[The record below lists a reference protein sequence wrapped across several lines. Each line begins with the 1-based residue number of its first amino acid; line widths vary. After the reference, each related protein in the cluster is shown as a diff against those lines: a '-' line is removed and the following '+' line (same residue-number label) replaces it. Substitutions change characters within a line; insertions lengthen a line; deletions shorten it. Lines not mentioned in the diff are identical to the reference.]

1 MTDDI
6 VQRLKP
12 NRVSLATQAQ
22 QYLLG
27 LIEGGTYQPGEQL
40 PSETDLAGQLGIS
53 RPTLREALQN
63 LEQEGVVVRRHGVG
77 TFVTNGYRGRLEGG
91 LERLESILELGGRQG
106 MKLRY
111 QDLQLREEL
120 AEPDLCDKLRVQA
133 GTRLTS
139 VQRVIV
145 ADRRPVAYMIDLV
158 PASILSVADFGAG
171 FTGSVLDL
179 LRQGQEM
186 QVGQAVAEI
195 VALSADTQLAAKLAI
210 EPGQAVLLLEEVVV
224 DTEGRALDCSRNYF
238 VPEFFR
244 FRVVRR

>member
-1 MTDDI
+1 MTDDV

-27 LIEGGTYQPGEQL
+27 LIEGGAYQPGEQL

-63 LEQEGVVVRRHGVG
+63 LEKEGIVVRRHGVG
-77 TFVTNGYRGRLEGG
+77 TFVANGYRGQLEGG
-91 LERLESILELGGRQG
+91 LERLESILELGERQG

-111 QDLQLREEL
+111 QDLQLQEVLADPEL
-120 AEPDLCDKLRVQA
+120 CEKLQVPA

-139 VQRVIV
+139 VQRAIV
-145 ADRRPVAYMIDLV
+145 ADGRPVAYMIDLV
-158 PASILSVADFGAG
+158 PTSILSVADFDAA
-171 FTGSVLDL
+171 FTGSVLDM
-179 LRQGQEM
+179 LRQGQEI

-195 VALSADTQLAAKLAI
+195 VALSADAQLAAKLAI
-210 EPGQAVLLLEEVVV
+210 EPGQAVLLMEEVVF
-224 DTEGRALDCSRNYF
+224 DTEGGTLDCSRNYF
-238 VPEFFR
+238 VPEHIR